1 MMPHRPAGAPLKR
14 DALDARFF
22 ARAVVGVGVRGLD
35 LVDHVHAVGHAP
47 EDRVLAV
54 EPRRRVGGNDEELAA
69 VRVRPRIGHRERAA
83 HDLVVVELVLER
95 VAGATTAGAGRVAAL
110 DHEVLDHAVEDHA
123 VVEVVAGELLE
134 VLDGLGGVLVEQL
147 DRDVA
152 VIGVHD
158 RCAAHRF
165 TTSAFHFRLS
175 ATSEARASGTSTSE
189 KRSSTRTLRTSS
201 FSRWVWSTIAA
212 TTSFGSTS
220 SALPARMMSLTEGPL
235 PFVGFVWRGRR
246 ASRSGFGVDGCGSA
260 LVVSLPYSTIS
271 VFASFSMTAISLRCF
286 EVTSV
291 IARPERPTRP
301 VRPMRCT
308 YTSGE
313 FG

>member
-1 MMPHRPAGAPLKR
+1 MKTASVAMTFAERLLRKG
-14 DALDARFF
+14 DFFYTSFVARLV
-22 ARAVVGVGVRGLD
+22 RVVGLGALD
-35 LVDHVHAVGHAP
+35 LVDDVHPVDDLP

-54 EPRRRVGGNDEELAA
+54 EPRRRVGGDDEELAA
-69 VRVRPRIGHRERAA
+69 VRVRAGVRHRERAA

-95 VAGATTAGAGRVAAL
+95 VARAAAAGPGRVAAL

-152 VIGVHD
+152 VVGVHD

-201 FSRWVWSTIAA
+201 FSRCVWSTIAA

-246 ASRSGFGVDGCGSA
+246 ASRSGFGFDGCGSA
-260 LVVSLPYSTIS
+260 IGVSLPYSTIS
-271 VFASFSMTAISLRCF
+271 VFACFSMTAISLRCF
-286 EVTSV
+286 DVTSV

-308 YTSGE
+308 
-313 FG
+313 